1 MQVGRVGPRK
11 RSGIPRSTG
20 TSREPSPSRYS
31 VTGAT
36 PPARGLATRGATAPG
51 ARSHVRPTM
60 TEQILRQ
67 SREAESA
74 LADALVSHV
83 LFLFLVFCSSN
94 MNIYHYKY
102 LIKAHQPGLDSLE
115 KHNNCMMNLNIAR
128 YSITANFMFKIST
141 LDFLLIHRSRR
152 RLYLLAETGGPVTCT
167 CPRVFVNS
175 ECCTLIIF
183 QSPSSSASPEL
194 ALPDP
199 IQGFLKGLESRGVS
213 RDCRQSRHCRRPHIL
228 LPFFFLLVSLC
239 PTLYFA
245 CAEREWACNM

>member
-102 LIKAHQPGLDSLE
+102 LIKSHQPGLDSLE
-115 KHNNCMMNLNIAR
+115 NNCMMNLNIAR

-141 LDFLLIHRSRR
+141 LDFLLIHRSQR

-167 CPRVFVNS
+167 CPRVLVNS

-213 RDCRQSRHCRRPHIL
+213 RDCRRPHIL

>member
-94 MNIYHYKY
+94 MNILNIYHYKY

-115 KHNNCMMNLNIAR
+115 NNCMMNLNIAR
-128 YSITANFMFKIST
+128 YSIKTNFIFKFS
-141 LDFLLIHRSRR
+141 
-152 RLYLLAETGGPVTCT
+152 
-167 CPRVFVNS
+167 
-175 ECCTLIIF
+175 
-183 QSPSSSASPEL
+183 
-194 ALPDP
+194 
-199 IQGFLKGLESRGVS
+199 
-213 RDCRQSRHCRRPHIL
+213 
-228 LPFFFLLVSLC
+228 
-239 PTLYFA
+239 TLYFL
-245 CAEREWACNM
+245 